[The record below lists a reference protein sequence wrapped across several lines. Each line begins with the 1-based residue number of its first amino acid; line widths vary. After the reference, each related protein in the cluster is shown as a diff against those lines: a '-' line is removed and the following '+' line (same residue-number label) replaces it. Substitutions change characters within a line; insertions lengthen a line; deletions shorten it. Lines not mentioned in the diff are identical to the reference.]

1 MDTTSLIHRLF
12 QAVNTVLGRRLLL
25 TATTVFVY
33 RRTRPGAIRPYKV
46 WGYPLLPAIFVAC
59 AGVVLVSS
67 YAGNLKGSL
76 LGTGLIL
83 LGLPVLCVVRK
94 IYPEPSA
101 ELEGISNS

>member
-1 MDTTSLIHRLF
+1 
-12 QAVNTVLGRRLLL
+12 
-25 TATTVFVY
+25 
-33 RRTRPGAIRPYKV
+33 
-46 WGYPLLPAIFVAC
+46 
-59 AGVVLVSS
+59 VVLVSS

-83 LGLPVLCVVRK
+83 LGLPVLWVVRK